1 MLRQAIVIAGFSL
14 AIVAPTAVIA
24 EDKKL
29 SYDQVTREFDAGGR
43 VFRILPREVVAK
55 LDIREA
61 PISKAIPLLIGH
73 YWRCE
78 NVSVS
83 FPGGEETV
91 NSCRLKLVVC
101 TDDGAVCTE
110 H

>member
-1 MLRQAIVIAGFSL
+1 MFRQAIVIAGLSL
-14 AIVAPTAVIA
+14 ATVAPTAVIA

-29 SYDQVTREFDAGGR
+29 SYDQVAREFDTDGQA
-43 VFRILPREVVAK
+43 FRILPREVVAK

-78 NVSVS
+78 DVSVGFS
-83 FPGGEETV
+83 GSEETV

-101 TDDGAVCTE
+101 TDDGEVCTE